1 MIARISDSGPE
12 AGRAAAQD
20 YRANRYH
27 QVGDEYNPAWD
38 WSGALTDVRIYYD
51 VGRALAM
58 STEWPNW
65 VPTDAFRAIRDRSRA
80 GQ

>member
-1 MIARISDSGPE
+1 MNVSEEIKRLHELHLA
-12 AGRAAAQD
+12 
-20 YRANRYH
+20 
-27 QVGDEYNPAWD
+27 
-38 WSGALTDVRIYYD
+38 GALSDVHIYYD

-65 VPTDAFRAIRDRSRA
+65 YPTDAFRAIRDRSRA